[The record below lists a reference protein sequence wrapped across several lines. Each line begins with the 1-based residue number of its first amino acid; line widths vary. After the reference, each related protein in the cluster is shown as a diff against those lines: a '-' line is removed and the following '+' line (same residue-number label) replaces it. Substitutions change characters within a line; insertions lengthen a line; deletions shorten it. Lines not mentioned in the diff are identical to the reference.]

1 MHNIYLPKHA
11 FFGPQ
16 QARVRA
22 CLAAIDHNFNVN
34 CPAKKDSDG
43 DAKYTYKFTRD
54 GMTYTAIPVKVPKIT
69 TWRTDI
75 MNEVVEAVRCSAV
88 PRLQIPTDDHL
99 KLYGKRRNPKPDMA
113 ELVAATKARS
123 RYRVQS
129 KKWMFAVQ
137 PVITWLRRT
146 LPPAF
151 IDLVSWRHC
160 HTLPPVEFWP
170 LPGRGPGTQ
179 SPRCR
184 TRTPAAYSTPRPGP

>member
-1 MHNIYLPKHA
+1 MNRCIALGSWLKSVKNQIWHSIGSCEGNLDKLIEMILASPSMWSASIFQGLQPQKHT

-16 QARVRA
+16 KARVRA

-34 CPAKKDSDG
+34 RPAKKDIDG

-88 PRLQIPTDDHL
+88 PSLQTPTDNHL
-99 KLYGKRRNPKPDMA
+99 KLYGKMRNPKPDMA
-113 ELVAATKARS
+113 ELVAATKARN

-129 KKWMFAVQ
+129 K
-137 PVITWLRRT
+137 R
-146 LPPAF
+146 
-151 IDLVSWRHC
+151 
-160 HTLPPVEFWP
+160 
-170 LPGRGPGTQ
+170 
-179 SPRCR
+179 
-184 TRTPAAYSTPRPGP
+184 